1 MLTLAD
7 VCLEIPESITLV
19 CLCSIDV
26 GLTAISVSS
35 QKSHN
40 TWAWYSTCP
49 SQTYPCSCYTFSVYI
64 LKWPHFRFI
73 ESVACCTL
81 MYPGSISLSYAW
93 TFCCISLW
101 TEVTSS
107 ARLFQWQCE
116 SWLQVG
122 HRDLLLSF
130 SRKCSEQIFRCNQA
144 SQKNCNWSWSTQV
157 HTSRSYPA
165 NSRPFSWECK
175 VTRSQNR

>member
-1 MLTLAD
+1 MLVSQLHVSLSLRRNHIIHEHDTQPIHLRLILAHVTL
-7 VCLEIPESITLV
+7 
-19 CLCSIDV
+19 
-26 GLTAISVSS
+26 S
-35 QKSHN
+35 Q
-40 TWAWYSTCP
+40 ST
-49 SQTYPCSCYTFSVYI
+49 SWNDHI
-64 LKWPHFRFI
+64 IFRFI
-73 ESVACCTL
+73 ESVACYTL
-81 MYPGSISLSYAW
+81 MYPGSVSLSYAW

-107 ARLFQWQCE
+107 TRLFQWQCE

-130 SRKCSEQIFRCNQA
+130 SRKCSEQIFWCNQA

-157 HTSRSYPA
+157 HTSGSHPA

-175 VTRSQNR
+175 VTRYQNR